1 MKKIVFIGLYI
12 FWLVMIP
19 TNMLGHNIIKG
30 KVICDQTSTP
40 LLGASIIV
48 KGSSEGTIT
57 DEWGN
62 FTIDTDYESGFLVIS
77 YIGYKTREIEFS
89 SHTEFLVIALKKD
102 IIRLSDVSVSGAR
115 GRPGISIAQ
124 VDVNVRTVNSSQ
136 DILRIVPGLF
146 IAQHAG
152 GGKSEQIFLRGFDCD
167 HGTDVNVSVDGLPV
181 NMVSQAHGQGY
192 ADLHWLIPE
201 LIREVDFGKGP
212 YYAEQGDFATAG
224 YVTFNTLSFLEEDM
238 IKLELGQFNTFRMV
252 GLFNLLGEEA
262 RNVGKDAYIGTEYL
276 MTDGPFEH
284 PQNFHRLNFFGKYNQ
299 IVDQNNMFTITA
311 SLFNSKW
318 DQSGQIPQSAVDD
331 GIISRWGSLDPSEGG
346 TTERYNL
353 SAKSFHQLNDGSVIK
368 NLLYYTRYHFDLY
381 SNFTFFLNDPI
392 NGDQIRQ
399 KEQRNLYGYKGTYVK
414 SYSLAKENTI
424 KTQFGGGFR
433 FDQIINS
440 QLLNTKERFS
450 ILDTSNIGDIY
461 QNNISLFGQMT
472 WMKKKWIVGF
482 GLRFDAFKFEYMDKT
497 SDVFITDSKY
507 EQLLS
512 PKLNIA
518 LNATE
523 NLQIYLKLGQGF
535 HSNDARV
542 VTRNDSLAILPRAF
556 GADLGINWKP
566 VPKLIINAALWYMYL
581 ESELV
586 WSGDAGTW
594 EPSGKTNRLG
604 VDLSLRWQI
613 VNGLFFDTDI
623 NYGIAR
629 FIDEPEGANY
639 VPLAPVWTSTG
650 GLTLNHPRGWSSSF
664 RYRLMSDRPAD
675 ETNEVTA
682 LGYGIFD
689 FKLNYTLR
697 KWTFG
702 VSFENL
708 FNSDW
713 NDAQFAGEYRVT
725 GTAEPDYGLTYTAG
739 IPFFFKGNVCF
750 RF

>member
-1 MKKIVFIGLYI
+1 
-12 FWLVMIP
+12 
-19 TNMLGHNIIKG
+19 
-30 KVICDQTSTP
+30 
-40 LLGASIIV
+40 
-48 KGSSEGTIT
+48 
-57 DEWGN
+57 
-62 FTIDTDYESGFLVIS
+62 
-77 YIGYKTREIEFS
+77 
-89 SHTEFLVIALKKD
+89 
-102 IIRLSDVSVSGAR
+102 
-115 GRPGISIAQ
+115 
-124 VDVNVRTVNSSQ
+124 
-136 DILRIVPGLF
+136 
-146 IAQHAG
+146 
-152 GGKSEQIFLRGFDCD
+152 
-167 HGTDVNVSVDGLPV
+167 
-181 NMVSQAHGQGY
+181 
-192 ADLHWLIPE
+192 
-201 LIREVDFGKGP
+201 
-212 YYAEQGDFATAG
+212 
-224 YVTFNTLSFLEEDM
+224 
-238 IKLELGQFNTFRMV
+238 
-252 GLFNLLGEEA
+252 
-262 RNVGKDAYIGTEYL
+262 
-276 MTDGPFEH
+276 
-284 PQNFHRLNFFGKYNQ
+284 
-299 IVDQNNMFTITA
+299 
-311 SLFNSKW
+311 
-318 DQSGQIPQSAVDD
+318 
-331 GIISRWGSLDPSEGG
+331 
-346 TTERYNL
+346 
-353 SAKSFHQLNDGSVIK
+353 
-368 NLLYYTRYHFDLY
+368 
-381 SNFTFFLNDPI
+381 
-392 NGDQIRQ
+392 
-399 KEQRNLYGYKGTYVK
+399 
-414 SYSLAKENTI
+414 
-424 KTQFGGGFR
+424 
-433 FDQIINS
+433 
-440 QLLNTKERFS
+440 
-450 ILDTSNIGDIY
+450 
-461 QNNISLFGQMT
+461 MT

-542 VTRNDSLAILPRAF
+542 VTRNDSLATLPRAF